1 MYALIENNQI
11 VKTSGNA
18 RVFFPNVSFPASGPT
33 SQFLA
38 DNGVKYVVDGERKD
52 ERFYWVTP
60 AQPAIQLV
68 NGVPTRLY
76 VNTAKDLDQLKEQW
90 TTQAKEDA
98 NKALAPTDWMV
109 IRKAERDVAIPKDV
123 VAARTAIIEA
133 CAAKEA
139 AIAAATTVDE
149 LKDALFPVV
158 EAEPVPEPVQEP
170 VQEVVPEPTPETVP
184 EVVQEEIPIGTA
196 TSGNVDGNADIVI
209 GNAD

>member
-33 SQFLA
+33 AQFLT

-68 NGVPTRLY
+68 DGVPTRLY
-76 VNTAKDLDQLKEQW
+76 VNTAKDLNQLKEQW
-90 TTQAKEDA
+90 TAQVKDTA
-98 NKALAPTDWMV
+98 NKELAATDWYV
-109 IRKAERDVAIPKDV
+109 VRKAERDVAIPQEV
-123 VAARTAIIEA
+123 VNARAAIVQA
-133 CAAKEA
+133 CADKET

-149 LKDALFPVV
+149 LKDAVFPTSVV
-158 EAEPVPEPVQEP
+158 E
-170 VQEVVPEPTPETVP
+170 EV
-184 EVVQEEIPIGTA
+184 
-196 TSGNVDGNADIVI
+196 SGGNIDE
-209 GNAD
+209 